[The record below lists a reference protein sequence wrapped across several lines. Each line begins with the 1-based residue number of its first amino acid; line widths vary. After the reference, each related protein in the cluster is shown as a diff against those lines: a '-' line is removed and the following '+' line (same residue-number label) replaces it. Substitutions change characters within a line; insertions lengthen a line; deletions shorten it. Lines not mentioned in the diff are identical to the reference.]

1 MNSRRARYCF
11 VLHLNPGQGPRYD
24 QLHRDMEPRHRMA
37 VAACGLHNYTL
48 FRDRDL
54 VVGYV
59 EAGDDLLAA
68 LAELEASDGFADWAS
83 RFTGTFATGT
93 LRVA

>member
-1 MNSRRARYCF
+1 
-11 VLHLNPGQGPRYD
+11 
-24 QLHRDMEPRHRMA
+24 MA

-83 RFTGTFATGT
+83 GSRESFATGT
-93 LRVA
+93 LQVA

>member
-1 MNSRRARYCF
+1 
-11 VLHLNPGQGPRYD
+11 
-24 QLHRDMEPRHRMA
+24 MA

-83 RFTGTFATGT
+83 RFTGVFRDRDAPGG
-93 LRVA
+93 LSGLQLCREIWHVE